1 MQDSRNRAPCQNSTL
16 CDFPDEVVLDLTG
29 FGVLECLRAG
39 LFAGEGCSTLD
50 LVLIHLRFLPPDGGR
65 VLQLG
70 NKELFINM
78 GNGVAD
84 QLGAVKID
92 GVGVLMVDLTPKRL
106 KLFLGKVLVKRIFL
120 NLGFV
125 TVGEHILED
134 AVIIDCLNERVDAV
148 CHRPQFLR

>member
-1 MQDSRNRAPCQNSTL
+1 MQDGRNRAPCQNSTL
-16 CDFPDEVVLDLTG
+16 CDFSDEVILDLTG
-29 FGVLECLRAG
+29 FGVFECLRPG

-70 NKELFINM
+70 NKELFVNM

-84 QLGAVKID
+84 QLGAVKIN
-92 GVGVLMVDLTPKRL
+92 GVGVLVVDLTPQRL
-106 KLFLGKVLVKRIFL
+106 KLSLGEVFVKRVIL

-134 AVIIDCLNERVDAV
+134 TIIIDRLNERVDTV
-148 CHRPQFLR
+148 CHRFEFLR